1 MVEIKKFP
9 SPVFIIYEHSKYIPK
24 LWIISWSLS
33 VSTIYCI
40 LILYSQLP
48 IPAIGCRLD
57 PCLDASCLPGRVYL
71 IIVTVPW
78 CHGAMVAVGY
88 LETLLKVAGWWE
100 KMSSRPGQAA
110 VAGDVLCCLALSFL
124 DYEGSLLLSSPSPPD
139 DQLYCAVLGNSNTLT
154 GPLLSHSVFLGQQ
167 TSCQSFRGFNFS
179 LE

>member
-1 MVEIKKFP
+1 MSCQLSPNANVSGLVMVEIKKFP

-57 PCLDASCLPGRVYL
+57 TCLDASCLPGRVYL

-78 CHGAMVAVGY
+78 CHGGSGISGDTAEGRGMMREDEQSPRAGGSSGRCLVLSRTQFLG
-88 LETLLKVAGWWE
+88 LRGKSPPLL
-100 KMSSRPGQAA
+100 P
-110 VAGDVLCCLALSFL
+110 
-124 DYEGSLLLSSPSPPD
+124 LSS
-139 DQLYCAVLGNSNTLT
+139 
-154 GPLLSHSVFLGQQ
+154 
-167 TSCQSFRGFNFS
+167 
-179 LE
+179 